1 MLLVFFFK
9 QKTAY
14 EMRIS
19 DWSSDVC
26 SSDLCPAT
34 SHGTSPDNPDG
45 PCAARI
51 PAPSALP
58 GEPCRGGA
66 SSPFTASKV
75 PLTPRT
81 AHCPAR
87 CSAHPKK
94 PVPGKATE
102 EFRQFFSR
110 AHTSCTAD
118 ADMSLGNNLQET

>member
-45 PCAARI
+45 PCAART

-66 SSPFTASKV
+66 SSPSTASKV
-75 PLTPRT
+75 PPTPRT

-94 PVPGKATE
+94 PVPGTATKD
-102 EFRQFFSR
+102 FRQIGR
-110 AHTSCTAD
+110 ASCRER
-118 ADMSLGNNLQET
+118 GWQYV